1 MPSLTAYSCPQFPQ
15 ASFPLAML
23 VSSSSVWRSWR
34 VCEGA
39 VVATSAVSAASVAG
53 DADGI
58 SRESGSGTVEGRGGR
73 PS

>member
-1 MPSLTAYSCPQFPQ
+1 M
-15 ASFPLAML
+15 
-23 VSSSSVWRSWR
+23 
-34 VCEGA
+34 
-39 VVATSAVSAASVAG
+39 AG